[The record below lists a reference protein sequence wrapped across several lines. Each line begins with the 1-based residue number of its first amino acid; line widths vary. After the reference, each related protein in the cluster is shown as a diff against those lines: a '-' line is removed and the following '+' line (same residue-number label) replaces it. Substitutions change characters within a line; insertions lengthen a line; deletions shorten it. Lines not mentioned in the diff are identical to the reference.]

1 LTPDIYTD
9 ILQVYRIVEY
19 MSKEVEVPSTKEN
32 SGSDFSK
39 AVYERHAEMCK
50 VFSHSTRLMI
60 LNVLR
65 EEEMTVAAI
74 ADKLRIVMGTISPH
88 LLMMKRQRVLVSRKQ
103 GNQVFYRLA
112 NPRML
117 QAFDLIRELLY
128 EQMSQ
133 EGLLT
138 RHLEQERAKQVKR
151 AKSRPAA
158 YR

>member
-1 LTPDIYTD
+1 
-9 ILQVYRIVEY
+9 
-19 MSKEVEVPSTKEN
+19 MPSTKKN
-32 SGSDFSK
+32 IGSDLSK
-39 AVYERHAEMCK
+39 AVFERHAEMCK
-50 VFSHSTRLMI
+50 VFSHPTRLMI

-74 ADKLRIVMGTISPH
+74 ADKLGIVMGTISPH

-138 RHLEQERAKQVKR
+138 RHLERERANQVKR

>member
-1 LTPDIYTD
+1 MGKVKMPSRKQSFGTD
-9 ILQVYRIVEY
+9 L
-19 MSKEVEVPSTKEN
+19 
-32 SGSDFSK
+32 SK
-39 AVYERHAEMCK
+39 AIYERHAELCK

-74 ADKLRIVMGTISPH
+74 ADKLGIVMGTISPH

-138 RHLEQERAKQVKR
+138 RHLERERAKQVKR
-151 AKSRPAA
+151 GQSRPGA
-158 YR
+158 YQ

>member
-1 LTPDIYTD
+1 MERVISKVEMPTKKQSFGTD
-9 ILQVYRIVEY
+9 L
-19 MSKEVEVPSTKEN
+19 
-32 SGSDFSK
+32 SK
-39 AVYERHAEMCK
+39 AIYERHAELCK

-138 RHLEQERAKQVKR
+138 RHLERERANKVKR
-151 AKSRPAA
+151 AHSRPAN
-158 YR
+158 

>member
-1 LTPDIYTD
+1 MERVISK
-9 ILQVYRIVEY
+9 VE
-19 MSKEVEVPSTKEN
+19 MPTKKQY
-32 SGSDFSK
+32 GGADLSK

-65 EEEMTVAAI
+65 DEEMTVAAI
-74 ADKLRIVMGTISPH
+74 ADNLGIVMGTISPH

-138 RHLEQERAKQVKR
+138 RHLERERAKQVKR
-151 AKSRPAA
+151 AGNRPATG
-158 YR
+158 R

>member
-1 LTPDIYTD
+1 MKK
-9 ILQVYRIVEY
+9 VE
-19 MSKEVEVPSTKEN
+19 MPSRKQQI
-32 SGSDFSK
+32 GGDLSK

-74 ADKLRIVMGTISPH
+74 ADKLGIVMGTISPH

-138 RHLEQERAKQVKR
+138 RHLERERAKQVKSAR
-151 AKSRPAA
+151 GARRRIGKAW
-158 YR
+158 